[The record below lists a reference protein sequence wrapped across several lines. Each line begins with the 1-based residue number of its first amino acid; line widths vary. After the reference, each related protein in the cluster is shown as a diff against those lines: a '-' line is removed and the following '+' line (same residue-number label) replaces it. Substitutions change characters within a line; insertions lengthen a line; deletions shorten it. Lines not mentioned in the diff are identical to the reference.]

1 MDTVAADVEP
11 CQQGW
16 SGGLWRSSI
25 PFQAAPITPRGL
37 DWPTESRFTTP
48 GPPASCSQGSD
59 SIENPALPDERPQT
73 AQWPRTVTCYG
84 PCCSCPPP
92 LQLLTCWFSKSA
104 YCDVLGG
111 VLRPSALGEA
121 CSPPAARRCSPPTHV
136 MPPIRAPM
144 AHLPATRSAW
154 APIYCDNKN
163 RTGRFCGGTTPL

>member
-16 SGGLWRSSI
+16 SRGLWRSSI

-37 DWPTESRFTTP
+37 DWPTESRFATP

-111 VLRPSALGEA
+111 VLRPSAFGGSLLT
-121 CSPPAARRCSPPTHV
+121 ARRSPLLAAHSCHAAHSCSDGPSSC
-136 MPPIRAPM
+136 RAQCLG
-144 AHLPATRSAW
+144 AHLLRQQE
-154 APIYCDNKN
+154 
-163 RTGRFCGGTTPL
+163 